1 MKGKSATR
9 LLSVILAFCMI
20 FSVMLPAAALA
31 AEEDTSAIIGEVLA
45 AAEDV
50 EESAEESTEESTEVP
65 AEEPAEEP
73 TPEVTEAPVEEPAA
87 EETSES
93 EPAEDISEEEISS
106 EDEPVQSAEMEE
118 EAQTVESDEAAS
130 AEETT
135 TDETVQISD
144 YASFLA
150 GLKVL
155 EGYAEE
161 YYSTNSSKDVNVLV
175 MNFVRTGYS
184 KYNTADWGTLAGD
197 ENTEFVTYV
206 ETKDAENGTNA
217 MALRDTAITFEEM
230 PNGQKAEFGHMFAAM
245 NIAYVGEND
254 DFGGWLGDICDLIYY
269 SHRMMTEEGYVHT
282 GTVDELANRVQLEY
296 FGDNEVDAF
305 GIYDFYGD
313 MDAYYFV
320 RELEEGTASLSDL
333 MENYYTAEL
342 ENEDRAAYFLNNRFN
357 GLETKEDVRAA
368 IYDTYSDNIAAQILE
383 ADRGIDKLDNL
394 RTASCYAVAD
404 YMYALAADRL
414 EGDTGDDTGDGE
426 GGEGEEPGED
436 EEDSNIGVS
445 NEYYTLFSSTK
456 STIAPGVTQYI
467 NYAMSADNKQLAFY
481 IAEVDINR
489 DDVSIHANYKDND
502 PTLGWG
508 MQRVTDQMAAAVA
521 KHSDPDSE
529 YYVENY
535 TAVVGTNGDFFNMS
549 TGAPSGAL
557 VMEGKLYCEARNE
570 NFFAILN
577 DGTAVIGTPD
587 EWEYYKSLGI
597 QEALGGSMMLVKDG
611 VSVVTH
617 SSSYYNNRASRTCV
631 GITEDNKVIMMVLDG
646 RQEPFSAGGSAEELA
661 QIMIDAG
668 CVIAMNLDGGGSTTF
683 AAKPE
688 GSDTV
693 TVVNRPSDGYQRNV
707 SSSLMVVSTAKSSNE
722 FEYAKVETEYDYLTV
737 NTKLAYTASGV
748 SNTGNAAPIPEAASW
763 QLSDD
768 TIGFIDEENGVFV
781 AIGEGDVDIQLM
793 LEGEVVGS
801 KTLHVVVPDKLLMD
815 KTAINAVY
823 DIPVELPLLAYYKG
837 NPVAVNLDDLS
848 IQLAVNDDGLTAGV
862 MDGLTFIG
870 DESSGIRNTV
880 CTVALASDAKIST
893 SIKINIY
900 KADEAIFDYD
910 NVTAGDR
917 QLAWN
922 RVVSNSEIAHDG
934 SYHALDPDETMVTDY
949 TFALDMTE
957 IEIPDKL
964 ADLVFMLPGAED
976 ATAWDFLLQLAER
989 ISILS
994 EVRAT
999 IQFDADVDVDY
1010 KNIKIVN
1017 EYFKLNP
1024 DKTTFDEETNSLTI
1038 VCNWV
1043 DQTEPIDPDSAN
1055 PNCIIS
1061 GIKLTPKADAQW
1073 DDANRL
1079 EIANVGEISYKIYMR
1094 TSTLYSFASKPE
1106 NQEKFGLMPYSST
1119 EVLYNGGPEQGGYFG
1134 DTYVTM
1140 NDTYVLDKT
1149 NRNGW
1154 FSENDQMYY
1163 YVDNVRQTGVQYI
1176 PSQEDPSKKLFCH
1189 FNDKGIYDGSP
1200 ITGFVEMKGKLY
1212 YSILGEMRTGWQTNT
1227 VDGVT
1232 SYYYFSPTDGAAV
1245 DGNQKIDGYNYVF
1258 TDCVLTR
1265 GDLVKDANGYR
1276 YMWAGAWIYND
1287 WVEIDGGMYH
1297 VLQNYY
1303 FATGHYRYYH
1313 PVTSEWCIFILDDE
1327 TGRWMQEIDGK
1338 YEYNGDYYYADHGIQ
1353 VEYPGIVYD
1362 DGYYYYFAYNTNKM
1376 LIKDTSFT
1384 YWVDKGNGLM
1394 PGARYS
1400 FDEQGRITNP
1410 RIDLNGDL
1418 SLNAS
1423 DLVSLMK
1430 YVAGADVDLDNG
1442 YISDSVEVD
1451 TQISDINSDGTV
1463 DILDVIALIRVIAN
1477 LS

>member
-1 MKGKSATR
+1 MKGKNATR

-31 AEEDTSAIIGEVLA
+31 AEEDTSAVIGEVLN
-45 AAEDV
+45 AAEEIV
-50 EESAEESTEESTEVP
+50 EETEETSAPEATEVPVEEMVEDEPSAEES
-65 AEEPAEEP
+65 
-73 TPEVTEAPVEEPAA
+73 VEEPAV
-87 EETSES
+87 EETV
-93 EPAEDISEEEISS
+93 PSEEESA
-106 EDEPVQSAEMEE
+106 PSAETEE
-118 EAQTVESDEAAS
+118 TAQTVNSDEVPADDS
-130 AEETT
+130 ETA

-150 GLKVL
+150 GLKIL

-161 YYSTNSSKDVNVLV
+161 YYSTNTKYDVNELII
-175 MNFVRTGYS
+175 NFVRTGYA
-184 KYNTADWGTLAGD
+184 KYSDDDWETLAGG
-197 ENTEFVTYV
+197 EITGFISFV
-206 ETKDAENGTNA
+206 EGMDADNGTNA
-217 MALRDTAITFEEM
+217 MALRDTAITFETM

-245 NIAYVGEND
+245 NIAWVGAND

-269 SHRMMTEEGYVHT
+269 SDRMMTEEGYVHE
-282 GTVDELANRVQLEY
+282 GTLEELVTLVQTEY

-320 RELEEGTASLSDL
+320 RELETGDASLSEL
-333 MENYYTAEL
+333 MENYYTSEL
-342 ENEDRAAYFLNNRFN
+342 KNEDRAAYFLNNRFD
-357 GLETKEDVRAA
+357 GLETKADVRTA
-368 IYDTYSDNIAAQILE
+368 IYDTYCANNAAKILE
-383 ADRGIDKLDNL
+383 ADRGIDELDDL
-394 RTASCYAVAD
+394 RTACCYAVAD
-404 YMYALAADRL
+404 YMYALAADLL
-414 EGDTGDDTGDGE
+414 EGDTGDDSGS
-426 GGEGEEPGED
+426 GED
-436 EEDSNIGVS
+436 DEDDDSDDDKNDSSVGIT
-445 NEYYTLFSSTK
+445 NEYYTIFSSTK

-467 NYAMSADNKQLAFY
+467 NYAMSADNKQLAIY

-489 DDVSIHANYKDND
+489 EDVSVHANYKDND
-502 PTLGWG
+502 PELGWG

-557 VMEGKLYCEARNE
+557 VMEGEVYSDAGNE
-570 NFFAILN
+570 NFFAILD

-587 EWEYYKSLGI
+587 QWECYKSLGI
-597 QEALGGSMMLVKDG
+597 QEALGGSMMLVQDG
-611 VSVVTH
+611 VSVVKP

-631 GITEDNKVIMMVLDG
+631 GITADNKVIMMVLDG
-646 RQEPFSAGGSAEELA
+646 RQEPFSAGGSAQEIA

-693 TVVNRPSDGYQRNV
+693 QVVNRPSDGYQRNV

-722 FEYAKVETEYDYLTV
+722 FEYAKVETEYNYLTV
-737 NTKLAYTASGV
+737 NTELAFTASGV
-748 SNTGNAAPIPEAASW
+748 SNTGNAAPIPDDAYW

-768 TIGFIDEENGVFV
+768 TIGFIDEELGVFV
-781 AIGEGDVDIQLM
+781 AIEEGEVDIQLM

-801 KTLHVVVPDKLLMD
+801 KTLYVVTPDKLTMD

-823 DIPVELPLLAYYKG
+823 DIPVEIPLLAYYKG
-837 NPVAVNLDDLS
+837 NAVAVNMDDLK
-848 IQLAVNDDGLTAGV
+848 IQLAVNEDGLTAGV
-862 MDGLTFIG
+862 MNGLEFIG
-870 DESSGIRNTV
+870 DESTGIRNTV
-880 CTVALASDAKIST
+880 CTISLASNAKITT

-922 RVVSNSEIAHDG
+922 RVVSNSEIAYDG
-934 SYHALDPDETMVTDY
+934 SYHVLDPDEPMVVDY

-957 IEIPDKL
+957 IDIPEKL
-964 ADLVFMLPGAED
+964 ASLVFMLPGAED

-989 ISILS
+989 VSVLS

-999 IQFDADVDVDY
+999 IQFDEDMVVDY
-1010 KNIKIVN
+1010 DDMKIVN

-1024 DKTTFDEETNSLTI
+1024 DKTTFDEETNTLTI
-1038 VCNWV
+1038 VCTWV
-1043 DQTEPIDPDSAN
+1043 DQTEPIDPDTAN

-1079 EIANVGEISYKIYMR
+1079 EIVNTGEISYQIYMR
-1094 TSTLYSFASKPE
+1094 TSMLYSFASKPE
-1106 NQEKFGLMPYSST
+1106 NQEKFGLMPYSSN

-1163 YVDNVRQTGVQYI
+1163 YVDNERLTGVQYI
-1176 PSQEDPSKKLFCH
+1176 PSQENPSVKHFCH
-1189 FNDKGIYDGSP
+1189 FNEKGIYDGSP
-1200 ITGFVEMKGKLY
+1200 MSGLVEMDGKFY
-1212 YSILGEMRTGWQTNT
+1212 YAVLGEMRTGWQT
-1227 VDGVT
+1227 VT
-1232 SYYYFSPTDGAAV
+1232 EGGKDYYYYFHTGTGAAV
-1245 DGNQKIDGYNYVF
+1245 DGEWTIGGYNYVF
-1258 TDCVLTR
+1258 EDCRLVL
-1265 GDLVKDANGYR
+1265 GDLRYVEGQGWH
-1276 YMWAGAWIYND
+1276 YMWAGSWIYRG
-1287 WVEIDGGMYH
+1287 WVEINGELY
-1297 VLQNYY
+1297 LAKENSY
-1303 FATGHYRYYH
+1303 FATGHYKHYH
-1313 PVTSEWCIFILDDE
+1313 PETSEWCEFILDDE
-1327 TGRWMQEIDGK
+1327 TGRWKQELNGL
-1338 YEYNGDYYYADHGIQ
+1338 YEYNGKTYFAKNGIRVQ
-1353 VEYPGIVYD
+1353 SPGIVYFN
-1362 DGYYYYFAYNTNKM
+1362 GNYYYFSSESSGNSLVINEERLWASKTTVMPVGNYKTDATGAILNPM
-1376 LIKDTSFT
+1376 
-1384 YWVDKGNGLM
+1384 VDL
-1394 PGARYS
+1394 
-1400 FDEQGRITNP
+1400 T
-1410 RIDLNGDL
+1410 GDQK
-1418 SLNAS
+1418 LNAA
-1423 DLVSLMK
+1423 DLIALMK
-1430 YVAGADVDLDNG
+1430 YLNNSDVELKNGHFGAQWGSSAADG
-1442 YISDSVEVD
+1442 MIVEN
-1451 TQISDINSDGTV
+1451 IADINTDGSV
-1463 DILDVIALIRVIAN
+1463 DILDVIALVRVLAN
-1477 LS
+1477 NV

>member
-20 FSVMLPAAALA
+20 FSVMLPMSALA
-31 AEEDTSAIIGEVLA
+31 AEEDTAAIIGEVLN
-45 AAEDV
+45 AAEATV
-50 EESAEESTEESTEVP
+50 EEPTEEPAEELAEEP
-65 AEEPAEEP
+65 AEEPAEELA
-73 TPEVTEAPVEEPAA
+73 EESVEEPA
-87 EETSES
+87 E
-93 EPAEDISEEEISS
+93 EPAEEESVPTVET
-106 EDEPVQSAEMEE
+106 EEVAPV
-118 EAQTVESDEAAS
+118 VESDEAPA
-130 AEETT
+130 AEDETT

-150 GLKVL
+150 GLKIL

-161 YYSTNSSKDVNVLV
+161 YYAENASKDVNELI
-175 MNFVRTGYS
+175 MNFVRTGYA
-184 KYNTADWGTLAGD
+184 KYNDSDWDTLAGY
-197 ENTEFVTYV
+197 ENTAFVSFV
-206 ETKDAENGTNA
+206 EKKDAENGTNA

-230 PNGQKAEFGHMFAAM
+230 PNGQKAEFGHMFATM
-245 NIAYVGEND
+245 NMAWVGAND
-254 DFGGWLGDICDLIYY
+254 DFGGWLGDICDLMYY
-269 SHRMMTEEGYVHT
+269 SNRMMTKEGYVHE
-282 GTVDELANRVQLEY
+282 GTLEELVELVQTEY
-296 FGDNEVDAF
+296 FGVNEVDAF

-320 RELEEGTASLSDL
+320 RELEEGNATLSEL
-333 MENYYTAEL
+333 MESYYTAKL
-342 ENEDRAAYFLNNRFN
+342 ENEDRAAYFLNNRFD
-357 GLETKEDVRAA
+357 GLETKEDVRTA
-368 IYDTYSDNIAAQILE
+368 IYDTYCDNYPAQILE
-383 ADRGIDKLDNL
+383 ADRGIDELDDL
-394 RTASCYAVAD
+394 RTACCYAVAD
-404 YMYALAADRL
+404 YMYALAADLL
-414 EGDTGDDTGDGE
+414 EGDTGDDPGEGE
-426 GGEGEEPGED
+426 GGEGEESGD
-436 EEDSNIGVS
+436 DKDDSSVGIT
-445 NEYYTLFSSTK
+445 NEYYTIFSSTK
-456 STIAPGVTQYI
+456 STIAPGVTQHI
-467 NYAMSADNKQLAFY
+467 NYAMSADNKQLAIY

-502 PTLGWG
+502 PDLGWG

-535 TAVVGTNGDFFNMS
+535 KAVVGTNGDFFNMS

-557 VMEGKLYCEARNE
+557 VMEGELYCEARNE
-570 NFFAILN
+570 NFFAVLN
-577 DGTAVIGTPD
+577 DGTAVIGTPG

-597 QEALGGSMMLVKDG
+597 QEALGGSMMLVQNG
-611 VSVVTH
+611 VSVVKP
-617 SSSYYNNRASRTCV
+617 SSSYYNDRASRTCV
-631 GITEDNKVIMMVLDG
+631 GITADNKVIMMVLDG
-646 RQEPFSAGGSAEELA
+646 RQEPFSAGGSAQELA

-668 CVIAMNLDGGGSTTF
+668 CVTAMNLDGGGSTTF

-693 TVVNRPSDGYQRNV
+693 QVVNRPSDGYQRNV

-737 NTKLAYTASGV
+737 NTELAFTAGGV
-748 SNTGNAAPIPEAASW
+748 SNTGNAAPIPEDAYW

-781 AIGEGDVDIQLM
+781 ATDEGEVDIQLM

-801 KTLHVVVPDKLLMD
+801 KTLHVVTPDKLTMD

-823 DIPVELPLLAYYKG
+823 GIPVELPLLAYYKG
-837 NPVAVNLDDLS
+837 NAVAVNLDDLN
-848 IQLAVNDDGLTAGV
+848 IQLAVNDDGVVAGV

-870 DESSGIRNTV
+870 DETSGIRNTV
-880 CTVALASDAKIST
+880 CTIALVSNAKIST

-900 KADEAIFDYD
+900 NADEAIFDYD

-934 SYHALDPDETMVTDY
+934 SYHAIDPDETMVIDY

-964 ADLVFMLPGAED
+964 SDLVFMLPGAED

-989 ISILS
+989 VSILS
-994 EVRAT
+994 EVRAS

-1010 KNIKIVN
+1010 SAMKIVN

-1024 DKTTFDEETNSLTI
+1024 DKTVFDEATNTLTI
-1038 VCNWV
+1038 VCTWV
-1043 DQTEPIDPDSAN
+1043 DQTEPIDPDTAN

-1073 DDANRL
+1073 NDANRL
-1079 EIANVGEISYKIYMR
+1079 EIVNVGEISYKIYMR

-1140 NDTYVLDKT
+1140 KDTFVLDKT

-1176 PSQEDPSKKLFCH
+1176 PSLDDPNIKHFCH

-1200 ITGFVEMKGKLY
+1200 MSGLIEMNGKLY
-1212 YSILGEMRTGWQTNT
+1212 YAVLGEMKTGWQT
-1227 VDGVT
+1227 VT
-1232 SYYYFSPTDGAAV
+1232 EGGKDYYYYFHTGNGAAV
-1245 DGNQKIDGYNYVF
+1245 DGEWTINGYNYVF
-1258 TDCVLTR
+1258 EDCKLVL
-1265 GDLVKDANGYR
+1265 GDLRYVEGQGWH
-1276 YMWAGAWIYND
+1276 YMWAGNWIYRG
-1287 WVEIDGGMYH
+1287 WVEINGELY
-1297 VLQNYY
+1297 LAKENSY
-1303 FATGHYRYYH
+1303 FATGHYKHYH
-1313 PVTSEWCIFILDDE
+1313 PETSEWCEFILDDE
-1327 TGRWMQEIDGK
+1327 TGRWKQELNGLYEYDGK
-1338 YEYNGDYYYADHGIQ
+1338 TYFAKNGIRVQ
-1353 VEYPGIVYD
+1353 YPGVVYS
-1362 DGYYYYFAYNTNKM
+1362 DGNYYYFNSSNALVVDEDGGWFSKTSVMPQTNYKT
-1376 LIKDTSFT
+1376 DTT
-1384 YWVDKGNGLM
+1384 GAIINPMVDL
-1394 PGARYS
+1394 
-1400 FDEQGRITNP
+1400 T
-1410 RIDLNGDL
+1410 GDKK
-1418 SLNAS
+1418 LNAA
-1423 DLVSLMK
+1423 DLIALMK
-1430 YVAGADVDLDNG
+1430 HLNNSDVELKNAHFGAQWGSSAADGTV
-1442 YISDSVEVD
+1442 VEN
-1451 TQISDINSDGTV
+1451 IADINTDSSV
-1463 DILDVIALIRVIAN
+1463 DILDVIALVRVLAN
-1477 LS
+1477 NA